1 MNRSFRW
8 FLLLAGVVG
17 AAFGAGVRV
26 SFDWFHQASAIPRS
40 KGDDGD
46 PERLRTLLQGAG
58 DFSTPV
64 QAVAE
69 LVNPSVVDISS
80 ESVAGSG
87 FIYDKHGYIVTN
99 NHVIRVTERFRNR
112 RSRPE
117 ADTYRVE
124 LWNGDKL
131 EARLVG
137 VDALSDLAVLKIE
150 APGLRPV
157 VVGDSDALKVGQAV
171 LAIGNQFGRLQGSV
185 TMGIVSAL
193 DRSDFD
199 QDDPTLPVYKN
210 FIQTDAAINNGN
222 SGGPLVNLKGEVI
235 GINTAISSPSGV
247 NAGIGFAIPSNMI
260 RFVVPQ
266 LISRGTV
273 TRSWLGVNIKDV
285 RLIPAD
291 VRQTYRV
298 RGDRGVMVISVF
310 EGSPAQEAG
319 ILPGD
324 MVLEVEGEAISDRPK
339 LQLVI
344 SQKKPGS
351 TLSLVIKRRGREKEV
366 AVRLEERPKDVSER
380 RVQKLEER

>member
-8 FLLLAGVVG
+8 FLLLAAVVG

-26 SFDWFHQASAIPRS
+26 SFDWFHQASAVPGS

-46 PERLRTLLQGAG
+46 PERLRSLLQGSG
-58 DFSTPV
+58 DFSAPI

-69 LVNPSVVDISS
+69 LVNPSVVNISS
-80 ESVAGSG
+80 RSVAGSG
-87 FIYDKHGYIVTN
+87 FIYDQQGYIVTN
-99 NHVIRVTERFRNR
+99 NHVIRESERTLGR
-112 RSRPE
+112 RVE
-117 ADTYRVE
+117 YTVE
-124 LWNGDKL
+124 LWNGEKL
-131 EARLVG
+131 EAKPVG
-137 VDALSDLAVLKIE
+137 VDELSDLAVLKVE
-150 APGLRPV
+150 APGLRPA
-157 VVGDSDALKVGQAV
+157 VVGDSDGLKVGQAV

-193 DRSDFD
+193 GRSDFD
-199 QDDPTLPVYKN
+199 DDPTLPVYRN

-273 TRSWLGVNIKDV
+273 TRAWLGVNIEDV
-285 RLIPAD
+285 RRIRAD
-291 VRQTYRV
+291 VRQTYRI
-298 RGDRGVMVISVF
+298 RGERGVIVTSVF

-324 MVLEVEGEAISDRPK
+324 MVLEVEGEMISDRPK

-344 SQKKPGS
+344 AQRKPGS
-351 TLSLVIKRRGREKEV
+351 TLNLLIKRRGREREV
-366 AVRLEERPKDVSER
+366 AVRLEERPEDVSER
-380 RVQKLEER
+380 RVQKLEMR